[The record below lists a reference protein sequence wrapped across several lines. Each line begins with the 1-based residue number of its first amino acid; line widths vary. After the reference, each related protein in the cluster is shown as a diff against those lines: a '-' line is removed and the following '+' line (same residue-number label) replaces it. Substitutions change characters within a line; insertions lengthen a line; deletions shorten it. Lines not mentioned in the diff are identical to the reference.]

1 MTLLAAI
8 ASLAQPWAD
17 FYNDSTVAQT
27 GVLFLHF
34 GALLVAGGYAIAA
47 DRWVL
52 RGGRLDAGPRA
63 LLLNELTALH
73 RPVVIGLAVLIL
85 TGTSMALAD
94 AEALLSAPMFWS
106 KMGCFALLLLNG
118 VTLLRAQKKLRG
130 VPRVDTRFAPEWR
143 SLQWAA
149 RRSVSLWL
157 LTLLLGTLVG
167 STA

>member
-1 MTLLAAI
+1 MTLLATI
-8 ASLAQPWAD
+8 ATLAQPWAD
-17 FYNDSTVAQT
+17 FYNDSSAAQT

-63 LLLNELTALH
+63 LLLDELAALH
-73 RPVVIGLAVLIL
+73 RPVIIGLALLVL
-85 TGTSMALAD
+85 TGIAMALAD
-94 AEALLSAPMFWS
+94 AEALLSAPLFWL
-106 KMGCFALLLLNG
+106 KMGGFALLLLNG
-118 VTLLRAQKKLRG
+118 VTLLRARRKVQD

-167 STA
+167 STI